1 MPDTLDAMTV
11 EHFGRR
17 LRAGDLSALDLTNES
32 LRRIEAE
39 AGRLNAFI
47 HVMAD
52 EARRQAADA
61 DRDLAAGR
69 DRGPLHGVPVSV
81 KDIVDIRGIPTTAA
95 SRVRD
100 GHVAASDAPIVAN
113 LRQAGAV
120 LIGKT
125 NLDEF
130 AFGTM
135 SRDSAFGPVRN
146 PHDASRS
153 PGGSSGGSAVSV
165 AAGMVLAS
173 IGTDTGGSI
182 RIPASA
188 CGIVGFK
195 PAFGEVST
203 EGVVPLSRTLDHV
216 GPFAQSVGDAWVMYH
231 ALLGARLTP
240 PLRVRPLAGV
250 RFGLPRAY
258 FLDLLDADV
267 RARFE
272 EAVAGLRA
280 AGARVD
286 EVEIAH
292 ASTAS
297 AVYRHIHGPEG
308 AAYHAT
314 LLDTVPE
321 KYTPTVRERL
331 ETGRS
336 VPAVDYLRALSEREL
351 LRSEV
356 DGVLDGRDALVLP
369 TLPIPAPPIRAD
381 TIVVDGTE
389 QQVRAV
395 MLRNTQLFNLT
406 GHPAI
411 SLPCGR
417 TSDGLPCGLQ
427 LVGRRTIAAEALFT
441 IALGC
446 ETQLSV

>member
-1 MPDTLDAMTV
+1 MPDTLDAPTL

-17 LRAGDLSALDLTNES
+17 LRAGDLSAVDLTNEC
-32 LRRIEAE
+32 LRRIEGD

-52 EARRQAADA
+52 EARRQAAEA
-61 DRDLAAGR
+61 DRELAAGR

-100 GHVAASDAPIVAN
+100 GHVAGSDSPIVAN

-135 SRDSAFGPVRN
+135 SRDSAFGAVRN

-165 AAGMVLAS
+165 ATGMALAS

-182 RIPASA
+182 RIPAAA
-188 CGIVGFK
+188 CGIVGLK
-195 PAFGEVST
+195 PTCGEVST
-203 EGVVPLSRTLDHV
+203 DGVVPLSRTLDHV
-216 GPFAQSVGDAWVMYH
+216 GPFARSVRGVWLMYR
-231 ALLGARLTP
+231 ALLGATQAP
-240 PLRVRPLAGV
+240 PLHPRPLGEV
-250 RFGLPRAY
+250 RLGLPRAY
-258 FLDLLDADV
+258 FLDLLDVGV
-267 RARFE
+267 RASFD
-272 EAVAGLRA
+272 EALGRLRD

-286 EVEIAH
+286 EVEIPH
-292 ASTAS
+292 ASSTPM
-297 AVYRHIHGPEG
+297 VYRHIHGPEG

-314 LLDTVPE
+314 TLETVPG

-331 ETGRS
+331 ETGRR
-336 VPAVDYLRALSEREL
+336 VPAVDYLRALGERDM
-351 LRSEV
+351 LRHEV
-356 DGVLDGRDALVLP
+356 DAALEGRDALVLP
-369 TLPIPAPPIRAD
+369 TLPIPAPPIGAD
-381 TIVVDGTE
+381 IVVINGAE
-389 QQVRAV
+389 EQVRAV
-395 MLRNTQLFNLT
+395 MLRNTQIFNLT

-417 TSDGLPCGLQ
+417 TPERLPCGLQ
-427 LVGRRTIAAEALFT
+427 LVGRRHHTEALLSV
-441 IALGC
+441 ALAC
-446 ETQLSV
+446 ETVLF